1 MIINQQ
7 IIAALSTL
15 DIPVSFQTYLGT
27 STTYV
32 TFFEILGQGS
42 QYADNKA
49 TNSEHYIQIDLW
61 SKDDYSDYIAE
72 IRSLIDSAGFGF
84 PKENELYENG
94 TKIYHKIFRTM
105 INENL
110 T

>member
-1 MIINQQ
+1 MTINQQ
-7 IIAALSTL
+7 IITALSTL
-15 DIPVSFQTYLGT
+15 GIPVSFQTYVGT
-27 STTYV
+27 LTTYV

-61 SKDDYSDYIAE
+61 SKGDYSAYITQ
-72 IRSLIDSAGFGF
+72 IRSLINSAGFGF
-84 PKENELYENG
+84 PKENELYEND
-94 TKIYHKIFRTM
+94 TKFYHKVFRTM